1 MEEEKTS
8 LYSNIIQTQ
17 INPSQPNQ
25 PKPNLRGLPP
35 KSPKDQ
41 AEPSQ
46 NTKTKSWFWKP
57 NLPYYTLT
65 VGPG

>member
-1 MEEEKTS
+1 MK
-8 LYSNIIQTQ
+8 IIVQFV
-17 INPSQPNQ
+17 
-25 PKPNLRGLPP
+25 KNLLPP